1 MEIKKKIVVP
11 TGEIY
16 TAIGE
21 KGMLEFLTVGDYGKN
36 ANIKADFLGI
46 TRDLNGVPN
55 GEPMPLTEK
64 WVITISTQYGC
75 SMGCKFCDVPK
86 VGIGRN
92 ATFNDLKG
100 EVLTAI
106 KQHPEVKHT
115 KRLNIH
121 YARMGEPTWN
131 ANVLLHA
138 ISVKK
143 DIEPFIGDSL
153 VHPVISTMLPKRNK
167 KLVEF
172 LHKWCYYIKNELY
185 KGDAGLQF
193 SINTTNDEERNYLF
207 SGSSLSLGEISEI
220 GKSLPMPKR
229 RREYSCVFNNWAI
242 FFNPLCP
249 ASLPF
254 GFRRKVPNGNAR
266 SSTTINRFSTGM
278 FSFCNQYRT
287 ALPLRFIKVFGF
299 STIKS
304 QFFTRMRAIAPYRSS
319 VKLPPT
325 LSTKWLTTRK
335 PIL

>member
-121 YARMGEPTWN
+121 YARGRAYM
-131 ANVLLHA
+131 
-138 ISVKK
+138 
-143 DIEPFIGDSL
+143 
-153 VHPVISTMLPKRNK
+153 
-167 KLVEF
+167 
-172 LHKWCYYIKNELY
+172 
-185 KGDAGLQF
+185 
-193 SINTTNDEERNYLF
+193 ER
-207 SGSSLSLGEISEI
+207 
-220 GKSLPMPKR
+220 K
-229 RREYSCVFNNWAI
+229 CVT
-242 FFNPLCP
+242 
-249 ASLPF
+249 S
-254 GFRRKVPNGNAR
+254 
-266 SSTTINRFSTGM
+266 
-278 FSFCNQYRT
+278 CNQCKEGHRAVYR
-287 ALPLRFIKVFGF
+287 RFFG
-299 STIKS
+299 TPGYKYN
-304 QFFTRMRAIAPYRSS
+304 AA
-319 VKLPPT
+319 KE
-325 LSTKWLTTRK
+325 K
-335 PIL
+335 